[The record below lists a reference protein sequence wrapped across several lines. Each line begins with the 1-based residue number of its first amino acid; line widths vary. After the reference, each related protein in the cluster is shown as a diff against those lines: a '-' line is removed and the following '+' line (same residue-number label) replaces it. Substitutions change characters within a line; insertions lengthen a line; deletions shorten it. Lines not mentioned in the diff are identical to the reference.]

1 MGYHDRDLSS
11 FVTDVGDGIVHM
23 DLAVEGVRCA
33 GCMAKI
39 EKGLAGLP
47 GITRARLNFTSK
59 RLAVEWS
66 DGAIA
71 PDTVVGTLRDLGY
84 RAHPFD
90 PGAAKSAEAAE
101 ARRLLKGM
109 AVAGF
114 AAMNIMLLSVSVWSG
129 NITDITPET
138 RDLFHWISALIAIP
152 AVAYAGQPFFSSA
165 FAALRARRVNMDVPI
180 TLGVLLAMG
189 MSLAETFTGGRH
201 AYFDAA
207 VMLLFFLLVGR
218 FLDMNM
224 RRRTRAQAENLAALK
239 GETATKIMPDG
250 STRLVPVSAIDPG
263 DRVLIASGDRL
274 AVDGV
279 VDVGT
284 SEIDQS
290 LVTGETAYAAVAPG
304 DRVYAGTLNVTGS
317 LTVQV
322 TAAAKGT
329 LLDEVN
335 TLLEAAQTARSNRL
349 RLADKAARWY
359 APTVHTAAAL
369 TFLGWVLLGASWQM
383 ALTTAIAVL
392 IITCPCALGLAI
404 PAVQVVAS
412 GLLFRSGV
420 LLNAGDAVERLAEI
434 DTVVFDKT
442 GTLTLPEPVLADP
455 GAVAPEALRMAARL
469 ALSSNHPLAAALKVH
484 ADGLAPVAGAREE
497 TGRGVAAAIDGIE
510 HRLGSA
516 GFCGVSA
523 DAARAA
529 ATDASSL
536 VWYRAGEAS
545 AVPIAVSQ
553 GIRPDAEEAVRL
565 IAERGLATMIL
576 SGDRA
581 AAVDAAADRLGI
593 EDRRAGLT
601 PADKIAVLDA
611 LKAAGRKVLM
621 VGDGLNDAPALA
633 AAHVSLSPVT
643 AVHLSQAAADAV
655 FLGDS
660 LMPVVRSIDI
670 SRRARRAM
678 DQNLWFAA
686 LYNVLAIPIAVLG
699 FVTPLVA
706 ALAMSGSSVLVTL
719 NALRVRMGPDRLGIA
734 PQPKDGA

>member
-1 MGYHDRDLSS
+1 MGFHDRDLGS
-11 FVTDVGDGIVHM
+11 FVTAVGDGIEHM

-39 EKGLAGLP
+39 EKGLSGVP
-47 GITRARLNFTSK
+47 GITRARLNFTNR
-59 RLAVEWS
+59 RLAVEWRA
-66 DGAIA
+66 GVVA
-71 PDTVVGTLRDLGY
+71 PGEVVDKISELGY

-90 PGAAKSAEAAE
+90 PGAAAGAEAAE
-101 ARRLLKGM
+101 SRRLMKGM

-129 NITDITPET
+129 NVTDITPET

-165 FAALRARRVNMDVPI
+165 FHALRNRSVNMDVPI

-189 MSLAETFTGGRH
+189 MSLVETFTGGRH

-239 GETATKIMPDG
+239 GETAVKFLPDG
-250 STRLVPVSAIDPG
+250 TTRAVPVSAIDPG
-263 DRVLIASGDRL
+263 DRVLVAAGERL
-274 AVDGV
+274 SVDGV
-279 VDVGT
+279 IETGT
-284 SEIDQS
+284 TEIDQS
-290 LVTGETAYAAVAPG
+290 LITGETAYAEAGPG
-304 DRVYAGTLNVTGS
+304 DRVYAGTLNMSGA

-335 TLLEAAQTARSNRL
+335 TLLEAAQTARSS
-349 RLADKAARWY
+349 RLALADRAAQYY
-359 APTVHTAAAL
+359 APLVPTAAAL
-369 TFLGWVLLGASWQM
+369 TFAGWLVAGADWQT
-383 ALTTAIAVL
+383 ALMTAIAVL
-392 IITCPCALGLAI
+392 IITCPCALGLAV

-420 LLNAGDAVERLAEI
+420 LLNAGDAVERFAEA

-442 GTLTLPEPVLADP
+442 GTLTSPEPAVVDPDAMPADMLA
-455 GAVAPEALRMAARL
+455 RAARL
-469 ALSSNHPLAAALKVH
+469 SLSSRHPMAAALTAH
-484 ADGLAPVAGAREE
+484 AGGAAPIPGAGEE
-497 TGRGVAAAIDGIE
+497 AGRGVQATLDGVE
-510 HRLGSA
+510 LRLGSA
-516 GFCGVSA
+516 AFCGVPSEKAAKAVTGNHSA
-523 DAARAA
+523 
-529 ATDASSL
+529 
-536 VWYRAGEAS
+536 VWYREGDS
-545 AVPIAVSQ
+545 PAVPIAVAQ
-553 GIRPDAEEAVRL
+553 GLRPDASDVVAALDR
-565 IAERGLATMIL
+565 RGLRLMIL

-581 AAVDAAADRLGI
+581 EAVDAAADTLGI
-593 EDRRAGLT
+593 DERRGGLT
-601 PADKIAVLDA
+601 PAGKIAVLED
-611 LKAAGRKVLM
+611 LKQQGRNVLM

-633 AAHVSLSPVT
+633 AAHVSMSPVT

-655 FLGDS
+655 FLGDR
-660 LMPVVRSIDI
+660 LMPVVTAIDI

-686 LYNVLAIPIAVLG
+686 LYNLCAVPVAVLG
-699 FVTPLVA
+699 FVTPLIA
-706 ALAMSGSSVLVTL
+706 ALAMSSSSVIVTL
-719 NALRVRMGPDRLGIA
+719 NALRVRLAARKLAA
-734 PQPKDGA
+734 PAGEGN